1 MRVFS
6 IGVILSILFL
16 LLYRGRYCGFGTNL
30 VEAVFHGEKVYAY
43 DWALKFILTILTLSA
58 GFQGGEVTPLF
69 TIGATLGA
77 VLAICSVFRWSFPRR
92 LAMRRFFGGGTN
104 TLLAAI
110 FIGGEIFGYDYLP
123 YFFIV
128 CTAAYVFNRNSS
140 IYSRQKLTK
149 YSC

>member
-1 MRVFS
+1 M
-6 IGVILSILFL
+6 
-16 LLYRGRYCGFGTNL
+16 
-30 VEAVFHGEKVYAY
+30 
-43 DWALKFILTILTLSA
+43 
-58 GFQGGEVTPLF
+58 
-69 TIGATLGA
+69 
-77 VLAICSVFRWSFPRR
+77 AICSVFPVELSAA
-92 LAMRRFFGGGTN
+92 LGYAAVFGGGTN

-128 CTAAYVFNRNSS
+128 CTAATYSTATAR

>member
-1 MRVFS
+1 M
-6 IGVILSILFL
+6 
-16 LLYRGRYCGFGTNL
+16 
-30 VEAVFHGEKVYAY
+30 YAY
-43 DWALKFILTILTLSA
+43 DWALKFILTVLTLSA

-77 VLAICSVFRWSFPRR
+77 VLGSLFGIPVELSAALGYAAV
-92 LAMRRFFGGGTN
+92 FGGGTN

>member
-1 MRVFS
+1 MFFVIFYKSLFCADGSISHSYGTRKPFCEIFFDFFDQSAFFRVRAF
-6 IGVILSILFL
+6 VIP
-16 LLYRGRYCGFGTNL
+16 
-30 VEAVFHGEKVYAY
+30 VE
-43 DWALKFILTILTLSA
+43 LSA
-58 GFQGGEVTPLF
+58 
-69 TIGATLGA
+69 ALGYAA
-77 VLAICSVFRWSFPRR
+77 V
-92 LAMRRFFGGGTN
+92 FGGGTN

-128 CTAAYVFNRNSS
+128 CPAAYVFNRNSS